1 MRDCLQ
7 WHMAMH
13 LSRRILSQGTEG
25 LEYDAQLL
33 FNWNNVF
40 WGSNLLLAQL
50 SVRTIARPG
59 LGQSPIAASM
69 LQ

>member
-1 MRDCLQ
+1 
-7 WHMAMH
+7 MAMH
-13 LSRRILSQGTEG
+13 LSRLILSQGLEG
-25 LEYDAQLL
+25 QQYDAQLL

-59 LGQSPIAASM
+59 TA
-69 LQ
+69 

>member
-1 MRDCLQ
+1 
-7 WHMAMH
+7 MAMH
-13 LSRRILSQGTEG
+13 LSRLILSQGLEG
-25 LEYDAQLL
+25 QRYDAQLL

-50 SVRTIARPG
+50 SVRTGARPG
-59 LGQSPIAASM
+59 RGQSLIAACV